1 MGRLERAAVQQ
12 RLTDEREA
20 VTERISA
27 AIREQIP
34 AYASLDEAQ
43 RRETEAIVAWGVR
56 RLLELWVVDE
66 PLDAA
71 DLRRFRGIGAAR
83 GTDGRPL
90 LAVLR
95 AYRVAGVETSGL
107 VGELAAAD
115 LTIDDALSLNR
126 VMLASLDQLSEAL
139 FAGYTSATERLAADR
154 AEVVR
159 DLADDLVTGRQTS
172 AAALKDRSSQLG
184 IALPATLSLTVVG
197 SVDGEMT
204 VDEVDGLAA
213 AVTDSHD
220 GLPVLSTCRG
230 GQGVLLH
237 SAAIDLS
244 ASERSASL
252 RACTVTD
259 VPLADLP
266 AAWALAAGAARHAP
280 AAAFVRGPLDRADA
294 LLVALL
300 RGEPAVDPRTFASA
314 ALSPLLPPAQ
324 AHILQGL
331 DAYLSAGSSVEAGRV
346 LGLHAQTM
354 RYRLRRARELTG
366 RDLDNPWDHQLL
378 RTASTIRDIA
388 SE

>member
-1 MGRLERAAVQQ
+1 MGHLERAAVQQ
-12 RLTDEREA
+12 RLTDGREV

-34 AYASLDEAQ
+34 AYASLGEAQ
-43 RRETEAIVAWGVR
+43 RRETEAIVSWGVR
-56 RLLELWVVDE
+56 RLLELWVADTALDE
-66 PLDAA
+66 A

-90 LAVLR
+90 FAVLR

-107 VGELAAAD
+107 IGELAADD

-139 FAGYTSATERLAADR
+139 FAGYTSATERLEADR

-172 AAALKDRSSQLG
+172 AAALKDRSARLG
-184 IALPATLSLTVVG
+184 ITLPAALSLTVVG
-197 SVDGEMT
+197 DVT
-204 VDEVDGLAA
+204 VREVDGLAA
-213 AVTDSHD
+213 AVAESSDD
-220 GLPVLSTCRG
+220 VLVLSTCRS

-237 SAAIDLS
+237 SGPIDL
-244 ASERSASL
+244 AATGQAATR
-252 RACTVTD
+252 RTCTVSD

-266 AAWALAAGAARHAP
+266 AACALATTAVRHAP
-280 AAAFVRGPLDRADA
+280 AAAFAGRSLGEADA

-300 RGEPAVDPRTFASA
+300 RGEPAVDPRSFAA
-314 ALSPLLPPAQ
+314 VALRPLLGTGQ
-324 AHILQGL
+324 AHLLQGL
-331 DAYLSAGSSVEAGRV
+331 DAYLSAGSSVEAGRA
-346 LGLHAQTM
+346 LGLHAQSM

-378 RTASTIRDIA
+378 RTACTIRGMA
-388 SE
+388 LE

>member
-12 RLTDEREA
+12 RLTDDREV

-34 AYASLDEAQ
+34 AYASLGETQ
-43 RRETEAIVAWGVR
+43 RRETEAIVTWGVR
-56 RLLELWVVDE
+56 RLLELWVTDTSLDE
-66 PLDAA
+66 A
-71 DLRRFRGIGAAR
+71 DLQRFRGIGAAR

-90 LAVLR
+90 FAVLR

-107 VGELAAAD
+107 IGEAAAD

-154 AEVVR
+154 AQVVR

-172 AAALKDRSSQLG
+172 AAALKDRSAQLG
-184 IALPATLSLTVVG
+184 ITLPAALSITVVG
-197 SVDGEMT
+197 SVAGEVT
-204 VDEVDGLAA
+204 VGEVDGLAA
-213 AVTDSHD
+213 AVAESSDEV
-220 GLPVLSTCRG
+220 LVLSTCRA

-237 SAAIDLS
+237 SGPIDLT
-244 ASERSASL
+244 ATGQTAAR
-252 RACTVTD
+252 RTCTVAD

-266 AAWALAAGAARHAP
+266 ATCTLAATAVRHAP
-280 AAAFVRGPLDRADA
+280 AAAFAGRSLDEADA

-314 ALSPLLPPAQ
+314 ALHPLLGRGQ
-324 AHILQGL
+324 AHLLQGL
-331 DAYLSAGSSVEAGRV
+331 DAYLSAGSSVEAGRA
-346 LGLHAQTM
+346 LGLHAQSM

-366 RDLDNPWDHQLL
+366 RDLDSPWDHQLL
-378 RTASTIRDIA
+378 RTACTIRGMDL
-388 SE
+388 E